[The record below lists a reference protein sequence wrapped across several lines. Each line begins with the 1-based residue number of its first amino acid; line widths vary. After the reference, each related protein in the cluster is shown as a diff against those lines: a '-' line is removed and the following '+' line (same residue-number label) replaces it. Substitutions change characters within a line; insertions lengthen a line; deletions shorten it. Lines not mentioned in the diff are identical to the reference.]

1 MKFSLRSSIRKFV
14 QKGSDADSKKVNK
27 IYDDETLNPIF
38 SHEITKYQEKGSLR
52 SLIFQKEVQV

>member
-52 SLIFQKEVQV
+52 SLIFQK